1 MEPIAERAPA
11 KINLTLALGPT
22 RDSDGRHELVT
33 VFEPL
38 TLHDTVTL
46 AASRSGLDEVECE
59 GVAGPNLASRAL
71 DLFRE
76 ATGWDGPAVRLTI
89 VKRIPV
95 AAGMAGGSADA
106 AAALRLAQRASGGLA
121 SEQLLHELA
130 FALGADV
137 PAQLRPRRALGTG
150 AGERLRTLPPAA
162 ADYGVLVLP
171 SAHELSTGAVFRQAD
186 EQGLARD
193 DAALAQMLR
202 DVERADT
209 PGPLSAATGGVP
221 LHNDLEP
228 AARALQPAID
238 EALSAARAAGADH
251 AMVSGSGPTV
261 VGLFA
266 APAAAARA
274 AAAHERLRDRTP
286 APIVTGPLREA

>member
-1 MEPIAERAPA
+1 MEPITERAPA

-22 RDSDGRHELVT
+22 RDTDGRHELVT

-38 TLHDTVTL
+38 TLHDEVTL
-46 AASRSGLDEVECE
+46 SASRSGMDEVDCE
-59 GVAGPNLASRAL
+59 GVTGPNLASRAL

-121 SEQLLHELA
+121 SDDLLHELA

-150 AGERLRTLPPAA
+150 AGERLRGLPQAA

-171 SAHELSTGAVFRQAD
+171 SAHELSTGAVFAQAD
-186 EQGLARD
+186 ELELARD
-193 DAALAQMLR
+193 EAALAQALHA
-202 DVERADT
+202 VERGDAS
-209 PGPLSAATGGVP
+209 GPLAHATGGVP
-221 LHNDLEP
+221 LVNDLEP

-238 EALSAARAAGADH
+238 EALDVARAAGADH

-261 VGLFA
+261 LGLFA
-266 APAAAARA
+266 DPARA
-274 AAAHERLRDRTP
+274 RQASEELRDRTP
-286 APIVTGPLREA
+286 APILTGPLREA